1 MFDVGF
7 WELALI
13 ALVALVVIGPE
24 RLPGVVRTVG
34 LWVGRGRRLL
44 SNLKTEI
51 DREIRADE
59 MKEALQK
66 QMQANPLGEA
76 MEDTKGALRDIQ
88 QETDKLKDAA
98 KQASGHQ
105 QSASAKQGHDSD

>member
-24 RLPGVVRTVG
+24 RLPGVARTVG

-51 DREIRADE
+51 DREIRAE
-59 MKEALQK
+59 ELKKTLQEQVK
-66 QMQANPLGEA
+66 SNPLDEVVA
-76 MEDTKGALRDIQ
+76 DTKDALRDLQ
-88 QETDKLKDAA
+88 QDADQLKDAA
-98 KQASGHQ
+98 KHPSDAEE
-105 QSASAKQGHDSD
+105 SASTKKGP